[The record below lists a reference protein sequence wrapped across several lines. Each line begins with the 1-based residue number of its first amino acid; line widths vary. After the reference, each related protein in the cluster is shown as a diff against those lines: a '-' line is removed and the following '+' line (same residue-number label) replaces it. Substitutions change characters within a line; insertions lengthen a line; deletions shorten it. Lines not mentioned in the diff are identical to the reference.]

1 MAARELF
8 LHEYIDII
16 GQSQWAYM
24 EHIKAQA
31 GHEKVDFE
39 LLGTWYTMGITGRW
53 PQVVNIWEIPGGW
66 DGWYGKVDRL
76 GLKRRTNA
84 PLFKWWDTAYKL
96 RTGGFDRLLGG
107 HPGCPTIAQLTRDN
121 VEGTLF
127 VHELTTVRPGTAT
140 EYLDATREWRQPL
153 MNEYGHRLVGL
164 YEVLLHDYE
173 VCTVWATTPADH
185 VRMGKAFDVARGLLD
200 AESAGVAGDL
210 RLVEWRRGAQQWTAQ
225 HREELM
231 TPAPGTVCGPADYET
246 DDSVRERAAS
256 ARVKSKP
263 KVRATKDKKGK
274 GAAKAKSP
282 KAKQAATAKKA
293 ARAKSAGRGSTK
305 RASVKATGKKST
317 GKKAARKKAAGKRA
331 PGKKRR

>member
-8 LHEYIDII
+8 LHEFIDII

-24 EHIKAQA
+24 EHAKAQA

-53 PQVVNIWEIPGGW
+53 PQVINIWEIPGGW
-66 DGWYGKVDRL
+66 DGWYGKIDRL
-76 GLKRRTNA
+76 GLKRRTNTD
-84 PLFKWWDTAYKL
+84 LFKWWDTAYKL

-107 HPGCPTIAQLTRDN
+107 HPGCPTIAQLTREH
-121 VEGTLF
+121 VKGTVF

-173 VCTVWATTPADH
+173 VCTVWATTPGDH

-200 AESAGVAGDL
+200 ADSAGVPGDA
-210 RLVEWRRGAQQWTAQ
+210 RLVEWRRGAQQWTQ
-225 HREELM
+225 HFREELM
-231 TPAPGTVCGPADYET
+231 TPAPGTVCGPAEYET
-246 DDSVRERAAS
+246 DDSVLERD
-256 ARVKSKP
+256 AR
-263 KVRATKDKKGK
+263 RRQ
-274 GAAKAKSP
+274 AKAKTA
-282 KAKQAATAKKA
+282 KATKANKTKKTAKAAKSKKAAKPAKTAKKA
-293 ARAKSAGRGSTK
+293 AS
-305 RASVKATGKKST
+305 
-317 GKKAARKKAAGKRA
+317 
-331 PGKKRR
+331 KKRR

>member
-8 LHEYIDII
+8 LHEFIDII

-24 EHIKAQA
+24 EHAKAQS

-53 PQVVNIWEIPGGW
+53 PQVINIWEIPGGW

-84 PLFKWWDTAYKL
+84 DLFKWWDTAYKL

-107 HPGCPTIAQLTRDN
+107 HPGCPTIAQLTRDH
-121 VEGTLF
+121 VKGTVF

-164 YEVLLHDYE
+164 YEVLMHDYE

-200 AESAGVAGDL
+200 AESAGVPGDL
-210 RLVEWRRGAQQWTAQ
+210 RLVEWRRGAQQWTE
-225 HREELM
+225 HYREELM
-231 TPAPGTVCGPADYET
+231 TPAPGTVCGPDEYET
-246 DDSVRERAAS
+246 DDSVIERAA
-256 ARVKSKP
+256 ARAQARGAKAKARAKKKVEKKAKP
-263 KVRATKDKKGK
+263 GKGRAAKATGRATKK
-274 GAAKAKSP
+274 AVAKNAG
-282 KAKQAATAKKA
+282 
-293 ARAKSAGRGSTK
+293 KSAK
-305 RASVKATGKKST
+305 RAATGK
-317 GKKAARKKAAGKRA
+317 GARKKAS
-331 PGKKRR
+331 KKRR

>member
-1 MAARELF
+1 MASRELF
-8 LHEYIDII
+8 LHEFIDII

-24 EHIKAQA
+24 EHIKGQS

-84 PLFKWWDTAYKL
+84 DLFKWWDAAYKL
-96 RTGGFDRLLGG
+96 RTGGFDRLLAG
-107 HPGCPTIAQLTRDN
+107 HPGCPTIAQLTREN
-121 VEGTLF
+121 VKGTLF

-173 VCTVWATTPADH
+173 VCTVWATTAADH

-200 AESAGVAGDL
+200 AESAGVPGDL
-210 RLVEWRRGAQQWTAQ
+210 RLVEWRRGAQQWTE
-225 HREELM
+225 HFREELM
-231 TPAPGTVCGPADYET
+231 TPAPGTVCGPVEYET
-246 DDSVRERAAS
+246 DDSVLERAALR
-256 ARVKSKP
+256 AQAKRGTKSKS
-263 KVRATKDKKGK
+263 KAKAGK
-274 GAAKAKSP
+274 GRAAKAAKKS
-282 KAKQAATAKKA
+282 AKKA
-293 ARAKSAGRGSTK
+293 TKTVKSAKKTASKK
-305 RASVKATGKKST
+305 RAAVGKK
-317 GKKAARKKAAGKRA
+317 GARKKAA
-331 PGKKRR
+331 KKRR

>member
-1 MAARELF
+1 MASRELF
-8 LHEYIDII
+8 LHEFIDII

-24 EHIKAQA
+24 EHIKAQS
-31 GHEKVDFE
+31 GHEKVEFE

-76 GLKRRTNA
+76 GLKRHTNA
-84 PLFKWWDTAYKL
+84 PLHKWWATAYKL

-107 HPGCPTIAQLTRDN
+107 HPGCPTIAQLMREH
-121 VEGTLF
+121 VKGTVF

-173 VCTVWATTPADH
+173 VCTVWATTPVDH

-210 RLVEWRRGAQQWTAQ
+210 RLVEWRRGAQQWTE
-225 HREELM
+225 HFREELM
-231 TPAPGTVCGPADYET
+231 TPAPGTVCGPDEYET
-246 DDSVRERAAS
+246 DDSVLERAA
-256 ARVKSKP
+256 AQAQTRRRTKVKP
-263 KVRATKDKKGK
+263 KTKVKAKTDQGRAAKAAKRSGKAAKKTASKKRAAVDKKG
-274 GAAKAKSP
+274 
-282 KAKQAATAKKA
+282 
-293 ARAKSAGRGSTK
+293 ARK
-305 RASVKATGKKST
+305 RAA
-317 GKKAARKKAAGKRA
+317 
-331 PGKKRR
+331 KKRR